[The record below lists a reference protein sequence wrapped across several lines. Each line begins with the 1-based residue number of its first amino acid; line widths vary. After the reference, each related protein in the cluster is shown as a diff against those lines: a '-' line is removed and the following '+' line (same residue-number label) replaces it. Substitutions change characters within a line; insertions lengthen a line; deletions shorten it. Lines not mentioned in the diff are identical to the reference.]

1 MEAKLGSDAVAC
13 NGDVAEKDFGERIV
27 KTAVDTFGDAHIV
40 VNNAGFTWDNVIQK
54 MTDEQIRREQ
64 DLAMMQ
70 LVLEASENPLRR
82 DALSAMLEK
91 QGYRMEKMDDK
102 ELTQSVLRRV
112 EEEVDPPA
120 MRKFPL

>member
-1 MEAKLGSDAVAC
+1 MLQFLKLHFTL
-13 NGDVAEKDFGERIV
+13 ETKDEDLDL
-27 KTAVDTFGDAHIV
+27 K
-40 VNNAGFTWDNVIQK
+40 K

-70 LVLEASENPLRR
+70 LVLEASENPMRR

-102 ELTQSVLRRV
+102 ELTQSVLKRV
-112 EEEVDPPA
+112 DEEVPA